1 MDRQRDV
8 LVEPPPAA
16 DRESRGI
23 VVGVDGTAANW
34 SAVSWAAAEARATG
48 RPLRLVAA
56 MSTDAP
62 ASVPLTETPDR
73 AHVERQTRELLDGVS
88 SRLGGA
94 SRHVFTQVSTG
105 EPAQALVAATAPD
118 DLLVVGK
125 RGGHSLSRMVLGST
139 SMAVAGRCR
148 GPLVVVP
155 EGWSVGQHVDDPI
168 TVGIDEERD
177 PRVLDFAFLRAQRL
191 GVPLVVV
198 HASYPSVRHPASS
211 RKASRGSDEALSELA
226 GVVAPWQQRHPSVS
240 VRLATYAL
248 TPTVALLGAATD
260 AQLLVVGR
268 HLGPHD
274 LGGLGPG
281 STPRKVLHHA
291 PCPVAVVPQ
300 AFPSHR

>member
-1 MDRQRDV
+1 MNQHRDV
-8 LVEPPPAA
+8 LVQPPRAA

-23 VVGVDGTAANW
+23 VVGLDGTAANW

-56 MSTDAP
+56 TPADAP
-62 ASVPLTETPDR
+62 PSLTENPDR
-73 AHVERQTRELLDGVS
+73 EHLERLTRELLDDVS

-94 SRHVFTQVSTG
+94 TRHISTHVSTG

-125 RGGHSLSRMVLGST
+125 RGGHPLSRMVLGST

-155 EGWSVGQHVDDPI
+155 EGWSVGKHVEGPI
-168 TVGIDEERD
+168 TVGIDGDRD
-177 PRVLDFAFLRAQRL
+177 PRVLDFAFFRAQRL

-198 HASYPSVRHPASS
+198 HASYPSVRHPPSNRAV
-211 RKASRGSDEALSELA
+211 SRGSDEALHELA
-226 GVVAPWQQRHPSVS
+226 GVVAPWRQRHPSVS

-260 AQLLVVGR
+260 AQLLVLGR
-268 HLGPHD
+268 HTGPQD

-291 PCPVAVVPQ
+291 PNPVAVVPQ
-300 AFPSHR
+300 AFLSHR